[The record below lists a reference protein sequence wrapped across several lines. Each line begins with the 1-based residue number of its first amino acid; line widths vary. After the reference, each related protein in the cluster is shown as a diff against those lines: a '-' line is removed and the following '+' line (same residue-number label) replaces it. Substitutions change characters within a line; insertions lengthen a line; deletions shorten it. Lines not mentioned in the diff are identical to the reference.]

1 MKRIK
6 AFNQFAILLCFLLY
20 LTCYL
25 RFIGQAFLG
34 IVQIISAIIVTI
46 DVYSQ
51 SINACKQKIKIFWIA
66 TLINLAV
73 IVAFFE
79 TILNNDFLQFPFIS
93 ILPNLLAFYFMGIL
107 NQLIENENA
116 VKNNQM
122 S

>member
-34 IVQIISAIIVTI
+34 IVQIISAIFITI

-66 TLINLAV
+66 TLLNLA
-73 IVAFFE
+73 IIATFFE

-107 NQLIENENA
+107 NQLVENENA